1 MELHPDCERILFTP
15 EQIAAA
21 VDGIAQRL
29 NADYAGKTVYMVCIL
44 KGASTFYSDLVRRL
58 TFDVRFDF
66 MCVSSYGSATAS
78 SGAVCIRKDLD
89 SSIKDM
95 DVIIV
100 EDIVDS
106 GLTMRYLTENL
117 LSRDPKSINIC
128 ALMDKPSRREVPVEV
143 KYSGMEIPN
152 AFVVGYGLDYAE
164 RYRNLP
170 YIAVLRREI
179 YAPAACTK

>member
-1 MELHPDCERILFTP
+1 M
-15 EQIAAA
+15 
-21 VDGIAQRL
+21 
-29 NADYAGKTVYMVCIL
+29 
-44 KGASTFYSDLVRRL
+44 
-58 TFDVRFDF
+58 
-66 MCVSSYGSATAS
+66 
-78 SGAVCIRKDLD
+78 
-89 SSIKDM
+89 
-95 DVIIV
+95 
-100 EDIVDS
+100 DS

-117 LSRDPKSINIC
+117 LARDPKSINIC